1 MKFSSATVVPFLTP
15 LLLLATATVACA
27 EDPQAASATVAPQ
40 FGWLNWAVL
49 IAYLGAMVGIGG
61 YFSRGESSSE
71 DFFLA
76 GGRIPW
82 WAAGLSI
89 YGTQLSAITFMAVPA
104 IAFTPDGNWTKIVG
118 GWTTLLLA
126 PLVIRFYLPLFRRLK
141 VQTAYEYLE
150 RRFHVAV
157 RLIASLIFIAFQ
169 VGRMGI
175 VLLLPAAAISAT
187 TGCNLLAAVILMG
200 VLATTYTVLGGIEA
214 VIWTDVVQVIVLI
227 GGALLCLIVSL
238 LEIGGPVQLFDIAA
252 ESNKLTMFHWS
263 TDPGQPSTWVLVVG
277 FFFINL
283 IAYTTD
289 QTVVQRYLTTRDESA
304 AARSIWL
311 NGLMTIPTGVLFL
324 LLGTALWGFYQTHPD
339 ATAPAQ
345 VDQAVPWFVMHQL
358 PAGIAGLVI
367 AAIFAAA
374 MSSLDS
380 SMNSIASAVVNDF
393 WLRLRG
399 PAKPETEIRVARGLT
414 LLIGVLGTSM
424 ALTMAVSQITSLFDY
439 FNLMLGMLG
448 GGLSGLFLLAI
459 FTTRGH
465 WIGALVGLAAGAAA
479 TAVVQLDSTLH
490 VYLAGAAGTL
500 TCFLVGYLVSRLVP
514 SPQRD
519 LTGLT
524 IYTLTPLDAQNAL
537 EQEHSQPSPTPS
549 FDSSVG

>member
-1 MKFSSATVVPFLTP
+1 MKQPAFLFVVALTP
-15 LLLLATATVACA
+15 ALFFAAVSVAGAQDSSPVAATAPAH
-27 EDPQAASATVAPQ
+27 
-40 FGWLNWAVL
+40 FGWLNWSVL
-49 IAYLGAMVGIGG
+49 LLYLAAMVAIGG
-61 YFSRGESSSE
+61 YFSRGESSGE

-104 IAFTPDGNWTKIVG
+104 LAFAPGGNWTKIVG

-126 PLVIRFYLPLFRRLK
+126 PLIIWAYLPLFRRLK

-150 RRFHVAV
+150 RRFHLSV

-175 VLLLPAAAISAT
+175 VLLLPATAIAAT
-187 TGCNLLAAVILMG
+187 TGSDVLVAVILMG

-214 VIWTDVVQVIVLI
+214 VIWTDVLQVVVLI
-227 GGALLCLIVSL
+227 GGALLCLAISIFA
-238 LEIGGPVQLFDIAA
+238 IGGPVSLFEVAHGA
-252 ESNKLTMFHWS
+252 GKLTVFSWS
-263 TDPGQPSTWVLVVG
+263 SDPGEPSTWVLFVG

-289 QTVVQRYLTTRDESA
+289 QTVVQRYLTTRDEQS

-311 NGLMTIPTGVLFL
+311 NGLMTVPTGVLFL
-324 LLGTALWGFYQTHPD
+324 LLGTALWAFYQTHPEASPPD
-339 ATAPAQ
+339 K
-345 VDQAVPWFVMHQL
+345 VDQAVPWFVMQQL
-358 PAGIAGLVI
+358 PAGVAGLVI

-393 WLRLRG
+393 WLRLAG
-399 PAKPETEIRVARGLT
+399 KTNPESEIRVARVLT
-414 LLIGVLGTSM
+414 LAIGILGTSLALLM
-424 ALTMAVSQITSLFDY
+424 ATFQVTSLFDY

-448 GGLSGLFLLAI
+448 GGLSGLFLLAV

-479 TAVVQLDSTLH
+479 TALVQFDSTLH

-500 TCFLVGYLVSRLVP
+500 TCLAVGYLVSRLIP
-514 SPQRD
+514 CSQGT
-519 LTGLT
+519 LAGLT
-524 IYTLTPLDAQNAL
+524 IHTLTPLPVDSPVESDA
-537 EQEHSQPSPTPS
+537 SVPSPSPS